1 MVMRWSFVTL
11 FPLIENIES
20 VLHFYEP
27 GSLPVDVLLVRFSS
41 LERSLPSH
49 DRLLFMW
56 KPFNFLLDSC

>member
-1 MVMRWSFVTL
+1 MVMRWSFVPL

-27 GSLPVDVLLVRFSS
+27 VSLPVHVLLVRFTS
-41 LERSLPSH
+41 LEHSLPSH
-49 DRLLFMW
+49 DRILFMS